1 MAAGSSPNTSV
12 SGRFLDADKERLI
25 LSLPLDGYAKKPLV
39 TLEEAVIPLAKIIDN
54 VESRVWVSMER
65 SKSPADNLEQNE
77 SAAIRLYTIE
87 WSEENQ
93 SLYNVLNETLR
104 LEDRKKL
111 IPWFSYLK
119 LILTA
124 LFKLAWFRGTVW
136 RGVKTDLYNL
146 YEVGSHIT
154 WWAFSSC
161 SQSREI
167 AETQFLDS
175 SRASTLFQ
183 IECLNGKSIQR
194 HSLYKDENE
203 ILLLPCSYFEVV
215 KKVKII
221 KNGLCIIY
229 LRELIPPFKLL
240 EPPFPINENSSE
252 PMTAT
257 NNKNTPI
264 LAVHFMFIFI
274 DTQMLKMLD
283 LAGNQLGAIGAQH
296 VADNL
301 MNKMQ
306 TLTTLNLADN
316 QIGDTGAQCLSNA
329 FLRNQTMIVLILKNN
344 GIGDQGAKS
353 LAEVLQNNKT
363 LTSLDL
369 SANRIGDRGAKHLTD
384 AIEKNN
390 TLTTL
395 NLTQNEIT
403 LAGQQRLTDASRI
416 NKTLRNLLLV
426 RDQ

>member
-390 TLTTL
+390 VTFS
-395 NLTQNEIT
+395 I
-403 LAGQQRLTDASRI
+403 D
-416 NKTLRNLLLV
+416 
-426 RDQ
+426 

>member
-264 LAVHFMFIFI
+264 LA
-274 DTQMLKMLD
+274 DTTEVYLNHRKITDQDIELVVYAVKGSCPMLKMLD

-329 FLRNQTMIVLILKNN
+329 FLRNQVKYCFLYN
-344 GIGDQGAKS
+344 D
-353 LAEVLQNNKT
+353 
-363 LTSLDL
+363 
-369 SANRIGDRGAKHLTD
+369 
-384 AIEKNN
+384 
-390 TLTTL
+390 
-395 NLTQNEIT
+395 
-403 LAGQQRLTDASRI
+403 
-416 NKTLRNLLLV
+416 
-426 RDQ
+426 